1 MIDRI
6 PNAIVVHAGARDQ
19 YQLPIALDEEGLL
32 QALLTEAYL
41 PMDCAWFRT
50 TVGRV
55 LPERVR
61 SARFRPQLGSA
72 KVRMSGGALAATF
85 LKSLRRC
92 PANGLNYRI
101 ETFLGGGARALAAR
115 GDSAV
120 VSVNGCAAEAFR
132 TGQGQPK
139 YRVLFQFHPHARF
152 MRRLISE
159 EVERVPEARFSLMSE
174 YEMTMPGGYYDRV
187 CGESR
192 LANGWI
198 VASSF
203 TARSLAEGGIPLDK
217 ISVVPY
223 GVDADRFD
231 GVEPRPARGRTF
243 RVIFVG
249 SMVQRKGLADLLE
262 AIRLLKTSQIQV
274 VLCGRGVIDAELIKK
289 YGDRVAVEVKTNLSF
304 NDLVSELKRS
314 DLFALPSLAEGFGHA
329 ILEAMAC
336 GLPVL
341 TTRNTCAPDVME
353 DGTEGFLVPIR
364 SPGSIAEKLDWGAR
378 NRAHLAQMGEAAEA
392 RVRHFSWARFRSG
405 FAEAYKAA
413 CRNVERD
420 AHA

>member
-1 MIDRI
+1 
-6 PNAIVVHAGARDQ
+6 
-19 YQLPIALDEEGLL
+19 
-32 QALLTEAYL
+32 
-41 PMDCAWFRT
+41 
-50 TVGRV
+50 
-55 LPERVR
+55 
-61 SARFRPQLGSA
+61 
-72 KVRMSGGALAATF
+72 
-85 LKSLRRC
+85 
-92 PANGLNYRI
+92 
-101 ETFLGGGARALAAR
+101 
-115 GDSAV
+115 
-120 VSVNGCAAEAFR
+120 
-132 TGQGQPK
+132 
-139 YRVLFQFHPHARF
+139 
-152 MRRLISE
+152 
-159 EVERVPEARFSLMSE
+159 
-174 YEMTMPGGYYDRV
+174 MTMPGGYYDRV

-231 GVEPRPARGRTF
+231 GVEPWPARGRTF

-289 YGDRVAVEVKTNLSF
+289 YGDRVGVEVKTNLSF

-341 TTRNTCAPDVME
+341 TTRNTCAPDIME

-378 NRAHLAQMGEAAEA
+378 NRGTWPRWGKRRGGGAATSRGPGSGRASPRPTRPPVGVWSATHMPDPIILIINALFFVACLGAWLHFCERTMA
-392 RVRHFSWARFRSG
+392 SPLFLYLVFHFLNFVVRPFLIYVGRGDDCFFSWFIGLQPGVADHHYGLSSRPSLCSCLSR
-405 FAEAYKAA
+405 EAYSERRSLAA
-413 CRNVERD
+413 ALWRLGYLL
-420 AHA
+420 